1 MEAID
6 LGTVFFFATHRS
18 PVIDAVV
25 VAITTVGNFEVM
37 FPLAVLFT
45 VTLARLRDWRTAG
58 LYAGT
63 ALLTY
68 FICLGTQHAVG
79 RERPDVLEMVIPKP
93 SQPSFPSGHATN
105 SLVVLG
111 LFGLLATRD
120 AKSARLKWTVRVL
133 LVGVLPLLI
142 GFSRIYLTVHYVSD
156 VLGGWLLAT
165 AILFL
170 AYGLDRPTPAT
181 GRAERER
188 VQYPLK

>member
-18 PVIDAVV
+18 PVVDALV

-45 VTLARLRDWRTAG
+45 VTLARLRGWRTAA

-68 FICLGTQHAVG
+68 LVCLGTQHAVG

-93 SQPSFPSGHATN
+93 TQPSFPSGHATN

-120 AKSARLKWTVRVL
+120 VKSARLKWSVRVL

-156 VLGGWLLAT
+156 VLGGWLLAS
-165 AILFL
+165 AILFV
-170 AYGLDRPTPAT
+170 ACGLDRSAPAVST
-181 GRAERER
+181 AGA
-188 VQYPLK
+188 